1 VAVRTV
7 RSGQDA
13 GRGTGSEEQQVKLEL
28 RGITKRFP
36 GVVANDHVDLTVTAG
51 EVHGLLGENG
61 AGKSTLMNILYG
73 LYRADEGEILID
85 GTRLELDDPGD
96 AIAAGIGMVHQ
107 HFMLVPVFT
116 VAENI
121 VLGVEQVTGL
131 GRLDRARASKEVA
144 ELAERSGLPVDPDAI
159 VEDLPV
165 GLQQRVEILKA
176 LYRDARLLILD
187 EPTAVLTPQ
196 EADDLFDAIR
206 AFTAEGRSVIFISHK
221 LREHREIADRIS
233 VLRRG
238 RIVGTADPRTASEQ
252 DLANLMVGRPVEL
265 VVDKP
270 AATPAE
276 PVLEISGLRVDNAVG
291 TPVVS
296 DIDLTIRRGEI
307 VAIAGVE
314 GNGQTP
320 LVRAVTGLEE
330 LAAGTIAVAGR
341 DVGGATRK
349 QVLRDG
355 VGHVP
360 EDRNKEGLVG
370 DFTVAEN
377 LILNLWDAEPYAKR
391 GTLQFAA
398 IKAHAEDLV
407 RSFDI
412 RTPSVSTPAGSLSGG
427 NQQKVV
433 VAREFDRPIDLL
445 VAAQPTR
452 GVDVGSIEYIH
463 AQLVAKRDEGTAVL
477 LVSSELDEV
486 LALADRVAVMY
497 HGHLVGPFDM
507 PISKEAVG
515 RMMAGADP
523 ADVLDGDA
531 ARPAPAPDAPAP
543 SPNSGTPPAPATST
557 AEPPASTDGPTPGAP
572 A

>member
-1 VAVRTV
+1 MSQAGSTEP
-7 RSGQDA
+7 A
-13 GRGTGSEEQQVKLEL
+13 GRQEGRVELEL

-36 GVVANDHVDLTVTAG
+36 GVIANDAVDLVVTSG

-61 AGKSTLMNILYG
+61 AGKSTLMNVLYG
-73 LYRADEGEILID
+73 LYRADEGEIIVD
-85 GTRLELDDPGD
+85 GTPLQLDDPGD
-96 AIAAGIGMVHQ
+96 AIDAGIGMVHQ

-121 VLGVEQVTGL
+121 VLGVEHTRGL

-144 ELAERSGLPVDPDAI
+144 ELAERSGLPVDPDAL

-165 GLQQRVEILKA
+165 GIQQRVEILKA

-206 AFTAEGRSVIFISHK
+206 AFTAEGRSVVFISHK
-221 LREHREIADRIS
+221 LREHRVIADRIS

-238 RIVGTADPRTASEQ
+238 RIVGTADPREASEQ

-265 VVDKP
+265 TVSK
-270 AATPAE
+270 TPAQ
-276 PVLEISGLRVDNAVG
+276 PTDSVLQVQGLRVDDAVG
-291 TPVVS
+291 SPVVQ
-296 DIDLTIRRGEI
+296 DVDLEIRRGEI
-307 VAIAGVE
+307 VAVAGVE

-320 LVRAVTGLEE
+320 LVAALTGLREI
-330 LAAGTIAVAGR
+330 ADGTVTVAGR
-341 DVGGATRK
+341 EVMGATRK
-349 QVLRDG
+349 QILREG
-355 VGHVP
+355 TGHVP
-360 EDRNKEGLVG
+360 EDRSKDGLVA
-370 DFTVAEN
+370 DFSVAEN
-377 LILNLWDAEPYAKR
+377 LILNLWDAEPYARR

-398 IKAHAEDLV
+398 INEHARELV
-407 RSFDI
+407 GAYDI

-427 NQQKVV
+427 NQQKLV

-445 VAAQPTR
+445 VASQPTR

-463 AQLVAKRDEGTAVL
+463 SQLVAKRDAGTAVL

-497 HGHLVGPFDM
+497 HGRLVGPFDM

-523 ADVLDGDA
+523 ADVPG
-531 ARPAPAPDAPAP
+531 
-543 SPNSGTPPAPATST
+543 SPTAT
-557 AEPPASTDGPTPGAP
+557 PASTDDPATTNGSSPGAP